1 MIFTKEKLQNF
12 KSSIGPRSLL
22 DFIAFNLGVT
32 DILYEKKTKK
42 NNKVGESEPY
52 VLNDPKN
59 DQGSIKFEDAD
70 DKEETDLI
78 PELRGVVSKARN
90 IIGKFTGSHV
100 QNDYLQTLVKEALGH
115 ELSLAKDM
123 KTRWS
128 SLVVM
133 LEKFLRILPQIRIA
147 WLMSENSWPLSP
159 EEITTLDNLVL
170 AMKPL
175 ELAVV
180 ELSRRSMDLL
190 GAEAV
195 YETTIQELTDL
206 DTNIAKTLRDSFEK
220 RVQERR
226 QPTLVHLIEY
236 LKDPSYIN
244 PNLCEAQDQFGN
256 TIQKDAVH
264 SKASVIIQHLF
275 PEYRQEG
282 DETENRNDSQETQ
295 IDTQQLTMA
304 QKFRLNIQKSQE
316 VRSKRVKKSQSLDA
330 AFNEFEL
337 TGTRPTIL
345 EHLFQAL
352 RGIPVSSVE
361 AERCFST
368 TGTVYILGQ

>member
-133 LEKFLRILPQIRIA
+133 LEK
-147 WLMSENSWPLSP
+147 
-159 EEITTLDNLVL
+159 
-170 AMKPL
+170 
-175 ELAVV
+175 
-180 ELSRRSMDLL
+180 
-190 GAEAV
+190 
-195 YETTIQELTDL
+195 
-206 DTNIAKTLRDSFEK
+206 
-220 RVQERR
+220 
-226 QPTLVHLIEY
+226 
-236 LKDPSYIN
+236 
-244 PNLCEAQDQFGN
+244 
-256 TIQKDAVH
+256 
-264 SKASVIIQHLF
+264 
-275 PEYRQEG
+275 
-282 DETENRNDSQETQ
+282 
-295 IDTQQLTMA
+295 
-304 QKFRLNIQKSQE
+304 
-316 VRSKRVKKSQSLDA
+316 
-330 AFNEFEL
+330 
-337 TGTRPTIL
+337 
-345 EHLFQAL
+345 
-352 RGIPVSSVE
+352 
-361 AERCFST
+361 
-368 TGTVYILGQ
+368 